1 MIVEHEEY
9 TGYKN
14 KETGAELT
22 LQQYY
27 GTIKGEYVSYIVKLV
42 KPNGNKV
49 TLGGDTKYNKAK
61 NLLEENKPKI
71 ETGFFQ

>member
-27 GTIKGEYVSYIVKLV
+27 GTVRGEYVSYIVKMV

-49 TLGGDTKYNKAK
+49 TIGA
-61 NLLEENKPKI
+61 NLRITRNLHLLLQLLP
-71 ETGFFQ
+71 FQSCSA